1 MKRFLLGAAAAA
13 MSFNASAAL
22 AETREE
28 KAAQLEK
35 DKAQKEEEKKL
46 GSLYLRCDGKPN
58 NMTDGESFARFLGA
72 VTLLALFA
80 PSPESPDPSKRLFA
94 EKGVD
99 ACTRL
104 IDGEKAEG
112 NGLRRLPLILARGLH
127 QIEAKNYQAALDD
140 VAKARAEAAALGL
153 IGNPYFDRSMGLSF
167 GRVEAEARLRMGD
180 PAGAQAASLSQIR
193 DITYGF
199 VPLLLTRTYAGFNRE
214 LRPEEE
220 RVDAATARIL
230 APMVLGY
237 GARLE
242 EVGRFADAAVQYE
255 AMIATIE
262 SLKAKEKESSLYA
275 RAAIAHALAGEW
287 DRAKE
292 RADFAR
298 SNMTDRRAR
307 GVPDDDSSRIVELL
321 DLYEVLRLE
330 HDGQAPQARR
340 SFAARSQWVEP
351 SLGQVMEADRRLRE
365 GASTEELFGALAK
378 APEDLWQERR
388 DAELAVKLQSDTDNK
403 ELFNLILPYAK
414 IDDFEDRSNVTWRV
428 AKSKMMAE
436 KPDEDSGM
444 WRLFSAGNVQTA
456 ADSIVLHAALQAK
469 AKGKEGFTLVMLPP
483 SSKTAYGPVAT
494 AWVRFVDRSEAG
506 AEASRFLSAADV
518 IAELSQL
525 IPSPETLKARKKQ
538 AKAV

>member
-1 MKRFLLGAAAAA
+1 MKTFLLGVAAAE
-13 MSFNASAAL
+13 MIFDASAAL
-22 AETREE
+22 AGTGEE
-28 KAAQLEK
+28 KAAKLEQEK
-35 DKAQKEEEKKL
+35 VQKEEEKKL

-58 NMTDGESFARFLGA
+58 NMTDGESFARFVGA

-80 PSPESPDPSKRLFA
+80 PSPESPDPAKRLFA
-94 EKGVD
+94 EKGVE

-167 GRVEAEARLRMGD
+167 GRIEAEARLRMGD
-180 PAGAQAASLSQIR
+180 PAGAQAASLNQVK

-230 APMVLGY
+230 APTVLGY
-237 GARLE
+237 AARLE
-242 EVGRFADAAVQYE
+242 EVGRFADAAVQHE
-255 AMIATIE
+255 AMIATVE
-262 SLKAKEKESSLYA
+262 GLKAKEKESSFYA
-275 RAAIAHALAGEW
+275 RAAIGHALAGEW

-298 SNMTDRRAR
+298 SNMADRRAR

-330 HDGQAPQARR
+330 HDGQAAQARR
-340 SFAARSQWVEP
+340 NFAARSQWVEP

-365 GASTEELFGALAK
+365 GASSGELFGALAK
-378 APEDLWQERR
+378 APEELWQERR
-388 DAELAVKLQSDTDNK
+388 DAELAVKLQADTDNK

-414 IDDFEDRSNVTWRV
+414 IDDFEGRSNVTWRV

-456 ADSIVLHAALQAK
+456 ADSIVLHAALQAQ

-483 SSKTAYGPVAT
+483 SSKTAYGPVT
-494 AWVRFVDRSEAG
+494 IAWVHFADRSETG
-506 AEASRFLSAADV
+506 AEASRFLSADQV
-518 IAELSQL
+518 VAELSQV

-538 AKAV
+538 TKAA

>member
-1 MKRFLLGAAAAA
+1 MRRSVFSVYCAAARLPHTLHPGIVLIRGLGVLFMKRFLLGAAAAA

-242 EVGRFADAAVQYE
+242 EVGRFADAA
-255 AMIATIE
+255 
-262 SLKAKEKESSLYA
+262 
-275 RAAIAHALAGEW
+275 
-287 DRAKE
+287 
-292 RADFAR
+292 FPR
-298 SNMTDRRAR
+298 SIIDPASCGT
-307 GVPDDDSSRIVELL
+307 GT
-321 DLYEVLRLE
+321 
-330 HDGQAPQARR
+330 
-340 SFAARSQWVEP
+340 SFASTSRAP
-351 SLGQVMEADRRLRE
+351 S
-365 GASTEELFGALAK
+365 T
-378 APEDLWQERR
+378 
-388 DAELAVKLQSDTDNK
+388 
-403 ELFNLILPYAK
+403 
-414 IDDFEDRSNVTWRV
+414 
-428 AKSKMMAE
+428 
-436 KPDEDSGM
+436 
-444 WRLFSAGNVQTA
+444 
-456 ADSIVLHAALQAK
+456 
-469 AKGKEGFTLVMLPP
+469 
-483 SSKTAYGPVAT
+483 
-494 AWVRFVDRSEAG
+494 
-506 AEASRFLSAADV
+506 
-518 IAELSQL
+518 
-525 IPSPETLKARKKQ
+525 
-538 AKAV
+538 